1 MRSHVRLSAHVK
13 IPSTSEKSPVP
24 TSLSTMQSHMQNGDF
39 VVANAALVTINIY
52 FHNAA
57 LFRFAL
63 NETFDIHQQQ
73 ETLYFGYTCNE
84 NSVIIC
90 VRNCECYSQC
100 QLDVLSQ

>member
-1 MRSHVRLSAHVK
+1 MIARALVH
-13 IPSTSEKSPVP
+13 

-39 VVANAALVTINIY
+39 VVTNEALVTINIC

-57 LFRFAL
+57 LFCLTL
-63 NETFDIHQQQ
+63 NETFDMHQKQ
-73 ETLYFGYTCNE
+73 ETLYFRYTCNE